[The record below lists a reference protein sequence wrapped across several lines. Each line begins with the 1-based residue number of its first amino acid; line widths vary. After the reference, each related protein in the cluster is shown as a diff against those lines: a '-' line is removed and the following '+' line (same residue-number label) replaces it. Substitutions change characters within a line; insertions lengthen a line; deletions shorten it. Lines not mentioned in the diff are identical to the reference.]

1 MRSIG
6 NNHGAASV
14 LLVGLDAQGMGL
26 VREVLAAEA
35 ALPPNALTFAEALP
49 AARRAKPDVL
59 IVAYGKEADQ
69 ALALAQAASRE
80 LPGTTII
87 ALSTKSSAE
96 AILSAMRAG
105 FKEFVVLPDD
115 AARLRQS
122 VRDAR
127 GAAGGEDD
135 DIDADK
141 GKVIAF
147 AGAKGGVGTTTICA
161 NVAAELTG
169 LARVLIIDLDLMSGD
184 VGSVLDV
191 QSKDTLAEVVARLDR
206 LDERTLSA
214 SCAVHRTKLHALLT
228 PDDPTQLEGLNA
240 DAVLQ
245 IIDTAAR
252 AYQFVLLD
260 CGTHLDEAVGVA
272 LNVADF
278 VVLVTTPD
286 VLSVRDAFRRVKT
299 WANLGVDKR
308 RVRLVVNQWSKT
320 AFLQL
325 ADIRQNLGL
334 EIAATISEDRRIV
347 DLALNEGKLIRE
359 LGRKTEVLK
368 DLSAIVGLITED
380 ASAIEDAPKPAAPEK
395 KTGFLTSLF
404 GRG

>member
-49 AARRAKPDVL
+49 AIRRAKPDVV
-59 IVAYGKEADQ
+59 IVAYGKESDQ
-69 ALALAQAASRE
+69 AIALAQAASRE

-87 ALSTKSSAE
+87 ALSAKSSAE

-147 AGAKGGVGTTTICA
+147 AGSKGGVGTTTICA

-228 PDDPTQLEGLNA
+228 PDDPTLLEGLNA

-308 RVRLVVNQWSKT
+308 RVRLVVNQWSKA

-380 ASAIEDAPKPAAPEK
+380 ASAAEDAPKPAAQEK

>member
-1 MRSIG
+1 VRSIG

>member
-308 RVRLVVNQWSKT
+308 RVRLVVNQWSKA

-380 ASAIEDAPKPAAPEK
+380 ASAVEDAPKPAAPEK

>member
-1 MRSIG
+1 
-6 NNHGAASV
+6 
-14 LLVGLDAQGMGL
+14 MGL

-69 ALALAQAASRE
+69 ALALAQAASRD

-127 GAAGGEDD
+127 SAAGGEDD

-308 RVRLVVNQWSKT
+308 RVRLVVNQWSKA

-380 ASAIEDAPKPAAPEK
+380 ASAVEDAPKPAAPEK

>member
-1 MRSIG
+1 VRSIG

-69 ALALAQAASRE
+69 ALALAQAASRD

-127 GAAGGEDD
+127 SAAGGEDD

-308 RVRLVVNQWSKT
+308 RVRLVVNQWSKA

-380 ASAIEDAPKPAAPEK
+380 ASAVEDAPKPAAPEK

>member
-69 ALALAQAASRE
+69 ALALAQAASRD

-127 GAAGGEDD
+127 SAAGGEDD

-308 RVRLVVNQWSKT
+308 RVRLVVNQWSKA

-380 ASAIEDAPKPAAPEK
+380 ASAVEDAPKPAAPEK